1 MVTKAAVPSDNSN
14 LRPRSLVMV
23 TGRPSRLRAARRSE
37 RDDDRWLDHLPFELE
52 PDLAALDF
60 VGVGTLVQAAL
71 AAHLVLEMLHRV
83 GDENLRAG
91 DLRFRQG
98 AVEDLAGGPDERLAG
113 KVFLVAGLLAHQHQV
128 RMAAP
133 FAGDRLGCILIQR
146 TARAGVLGLGQLRQ
160 RLDCRNHIELKLGLL
175 RHRGRSWQGS
185 TLTDQRACA
194 PAVRPARRDHPLEH
208 IKKSLYPYC
217 GVPAAL
223 L

>member
-23 TGRPSRLRAARRSE
+23 TGRPSRLRAE
-37 RDDDRWLDHLPFELE
+37 RNDDRWLDHLLFELE

-71 AAHLVLEMLHRV
+71 AAHLMLEMLHRV

-98 AVEDLAGGPDERLAG
+98 PVEDLPGGPDERLAG
-113 KVFLVAGLLAHQHQV
+113 KVFLVAGLFAHQHQV

-133 FAGDRLGCILIQR
+133 FAGDRLSCILVKR
-146 TARAGVLGLGQLRQ
+146 TARACILGLGHLRQ
-160 RLDCRNHIELKLGLL
+160 RLDCWNHIELKLGLL
-175 RHRGRSWQGS
+175 RHRWRSWARQHFDRSTRVRHCSSTGS
-185 TLTDQRACA
+185 PRSPA
-194 PAVRPARRDHPLEH
+194 PR
-208 IKKSLYPYC
+208 ST
-217 GVPAAL
+217 
-223 L
+223 